1 MIKEE
6 IIGSRKMLTATE
18 GLIHRIGSETYVKSI
33 VVDAA
38 DDLSQFEEVSEAPAF
53 FRAEYEEMVGE
64 LIRRR
69 YSANDEFAIQR
80 KAINAAFSPSTISD
94 DSSVMTEYAEYNSYV
109 EECKVEAK
117 NPGLYKEWDGYDS
130 PES

>member
-38 DDLSQFEEVSEAPAF
+38 DDLSQFEEVDEAPAF
-53 FRAEYEEMVGE
+53 TKYQYDEKVAELV
-64 LIRRR
+64 RQK
-69 YSANDEFAIQR
+69 YSESEEFAIQR

-117 NPGLYKEWDGYDS
+117 NPELYKEWDGYDS